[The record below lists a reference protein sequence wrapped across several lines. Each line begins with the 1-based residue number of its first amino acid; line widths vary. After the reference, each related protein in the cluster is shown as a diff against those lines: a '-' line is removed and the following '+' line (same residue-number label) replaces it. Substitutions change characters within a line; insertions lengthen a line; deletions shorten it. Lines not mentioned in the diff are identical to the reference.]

1 MTDFLFQL
9 SLTIEKV
16 MSKIIFQTITCPIEW
31 YSRNNQ
37 FNNNHYLIQMLW
49 MLKRRTHLS
58 LDSLIYI
65 K

>member
-1 MTDFLFQL
+1 MTDIQFQH
-9 SLTIEKV
+9 SSTTEKV
-16 MSKIIFQTITCPIEW
+16 KNKTISQTITCLIEW

-58 LDSLIYI
+58 LDSLTYI